1 MRRKKGNRI
10 AGPVWTFVDLFL
22 LLCAAFLMT
31 SEVSKKESNDTNQHR
46 SPKIFLFLEERNPG
60 KYAIKCNGRDINKT
74 ELQKIIKLSLKKKV
88 HHVEV
93 KAKVEKQI
101 PTGYTHMVKRIAESA
116 GVVNENGKRVLKVQ
130 WDSDDL
136 TSHSLAQAKSN

>member
-1 MRRKKGNRI
+1 MRRKKRNGI

-31 SEVSKKESNDTNQHR
+31 SEVAKKESNDTNQHR
-46 SPKIFLFLEERNPG
+46 SAKIFIFLEEKSKG
-60 KYAIKCNGRDINKT
+60 QYTIKCNGREVNKT
-74 ELQKIIKLSLKKKV
+74 ELRKIIKSSLAEKV

-93 KAKVEKQI
+93 KAKVETQI
-101 PTGYTHMVKRIAESA
+101 PTGYTHMIKRVVESS
-116 GVVNENGKRVLKVQ
+116 GIVNENGQRVLKVQ

-136 TSHSLAQAKSN
+136 TTHSLAQAGKN